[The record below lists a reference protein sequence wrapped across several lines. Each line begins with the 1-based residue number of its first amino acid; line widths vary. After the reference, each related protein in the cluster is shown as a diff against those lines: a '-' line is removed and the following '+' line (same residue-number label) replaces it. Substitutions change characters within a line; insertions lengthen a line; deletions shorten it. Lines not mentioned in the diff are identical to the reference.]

1 MRTAIFARTC
11 ASLLA
16 AGIFATGVVAGP
28 AKAAL
33 ILPSASLPLIGVPYQ
48 STGAGAGCFSLVGAC
63 VTPGP
68 FVQTFA
74 GPFVTV
80 GGDQL
85 IKAEATYSAT
95 LTTIVGNTIIGSVS
109 LTGTLFETVFGRTSD
124 SETGSFK
131 TDITSISL
139 SGPLSLPGTPLNG
152 YTLSLALNP
161 SETSSGVTTITPDG
175 SLFKIDSFF
184 DVFVDAS
191 LEDPMGNVIASR
203 DLPGITL
210 VAVPEP
216 STWAMLLAGFAGL
229 GLAASRRKR
238 AANPAG

>member
-11 ASLLA
+11 ASLFA
-16 AGIFATGVVAGP
+16 AGIFATGVLAGS
-28 AKAAL
+28 AEAATL
-33 ILPSASLPLIGVPYQ
+33 ILPSASLPLIGVAYQ
-48 STGAGAGCFSLVGAC
+48 STGAGAGCFTLVGAC

-68 FVQTFA
+68 FVQTAATSVFL
-74 GPFVTV
+74 
-80 GGDQL
+80 GGNQL

-95 LTTIVGNTIIGSVS
+95 LTTIIGNTIIGSVS
-109 LTGTLFETVFGRTSD
+109 LTGTLYEAVFGRTSN
-124 SETGSFK
+124 SETGSFA
-131 TDITSISL
+131 TDVASISL

-161 SETSSGVTTITPDG
+161 ADTSSGVTTITPDG
-175 SLFKIDSFF
+175 PLFKIDSSF

-203 DLPGITL
+203 DLPEITL

-216 STWAMLLAGFAGL
+216 STWAMMLLGFAGL
-229 GLAASRRKR
+229 GFAGYRQTRRPIR
-238 AANPAG
+238 AG

>member
-1 MRTAIFARTC
+1 
-11 ASLLA
+11 
-16 AGIFATGVVAGP
+16 
-28 AKAAL
+28 
-33 ILPSASLPLIGVPYQ
+33 
-48 STGAGAGCFSLVGAC
+48 

-68 FVQTFA
+68 FVQTSA
-74 GPFVTV
+74 APFVTV
-80 GGDQL
+80 GGNQL
-85 IKAEATYSAT
+85 IKAQATYSAR
-95 LTTIVGNTIIGSVS
+95 LTTIIGNTIIGSVS

-161 SETSSGVTTITPDG
+161 SDTSSGVTTIAPDG
-175 SLFKIDSFF
+175 SLFKIDSYF

-191 LEDPMGNVIASR
+191 LENPLGTVIASR